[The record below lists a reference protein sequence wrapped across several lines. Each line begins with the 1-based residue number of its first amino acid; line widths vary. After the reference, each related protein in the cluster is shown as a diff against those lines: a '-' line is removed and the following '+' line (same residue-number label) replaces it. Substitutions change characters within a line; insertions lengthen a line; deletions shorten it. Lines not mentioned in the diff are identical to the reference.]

1 MSMENQPSQPVAQ
14 HAVQQPQVQQP
25 EDEINLMDLLL
36 VIAKHNRFILK
47 FTVAAAALSV
57 IYALL
62 QPNVYTAKVMI
73 MPPQQSQSS
82 AASMMMAQIGAFGGL
97 TGMDKSPSGLY
108 MAMLKSRTVADA
120 LIDRFKLMELY
131 ETKTYGAV
139 RKALEGAV
147 TITAG
152 KEGMITVEFDDKDA
166 KRAADIAN
174 GYIDELDNL
183 VRTLAVTEAS
193 RRRLFFEK
201 QLKETQ
207 GNLES
212 AELAMKQMQEK
223 TGVIQLE
230 GQSGAILGAEAGLR
244 AQIAAKE
251 IELSAMRAFATEQ
264 NPDYRRT
271 EQMIASLRGQ
281 LSKVEHDNQVGD
293 GEMTSKGKI
302 PAMAVEY
309 IHKMRDLKYYEGLF
323 AFVAQQVASAKLD
336 EAKDAAVIQ
345 VVDKALPPEKKSKP
359 KRALIVQLA
368 TILAFFIGIFWAFFK
383 EASER
388 ARQNP
393 EQAERISLLHRYFW
407 QGK

>member
-1 MSMENQPSQPVAQ
+1 MGMENQPSPPVAQ
-14 HAVQQPQVQQP
+14 QAVQQPG
-25 EDEINLMDLLL
+25 EDEISLMDLLL
-36 VIAKHNRFILK
+36 VIAKHNRSILK
-47 FTVAAAALSV
+47 FTGAAAILAVAVS
-57 IYALL
+57 LL
-62 QPNVYTAKVMI
+62 MPNVYTAKTII

-82 AASMMMAQIGAFGGL
+82 AASMMMAQIGAIGGL
-97 TGMDKSPSGLY
+97 TGLDKSPSAIY
-108 MAMLKSRTVADA
+108 TAMLKSRTVADA
-120 LIDRFKLMELY
+120 LIDRFKLIELY
-131 ETKTYGAV
+131 EAKTRVAV
-139 RKALEGAV
+139 QKTLEGAV

-152 KEGMITVEFDDKDA
+152 KEGMITLEFDDKDA

-174 GYIDELDNL
+174 GYINELDNL
-183 VRTLAVTEAS
+183 VRKLAVTEAS

-201 QLKETQ
+201 QLKEIQ

-212 AELAMKQMQEK
+212 AELAMKGMQEK

-230 GQSGAILGAEAGLR
+230 GQSGAILSAEAGLR
-244 AQIAAKE
+244 ALIAAKE
-251 IELSAMRAFATEQ
+251 VELSAMRSFATEQ

-281 LSKVEHDNQVGD
+281 LAKLERDNQVGD

-309 IHKMRDLKYYEGLF
+309 IHKMRDLKYYEKLLEF
-323 AFVAQQVASAKLD
+323 IAQQLASARID

-359 KRALIVQLA
+359 KRALIVLLT

-383 EASER
+383 EAAER
-388 ARQNP
+388 ARQDP
-393 EQAERISLLHRYFW
+393 EQAERMSLLRRYFRH
-407 QGK
+407 GRA

>member
-1 MSMENQPSQPVAQ
+1 MENQANQAAAQ
-14 HAVQQPQVQQP
+14 QLSQQPE

-47 FTVAAAALSV
+47 FTGSVAVLALIVS
-57 IYALL
+57 LL
-62 QPNVYTAKVMI
+62 MPNIYTAKTII

-82 AASMMMAQIGAFGGL
+82 AASMLMGQIGALGGL
-97 TGMDKSPSGLY
+97 TGVDKSPSGLY

-120 LIDRFKLMELY
+120 LIERFKLMELY
-131 ETKTYGAV
+131 EAKTYESV
-139 RKALEGAV
+139 RKTLEGAV

-152 KEGMITVEFDDKDA
+152 KEGMITLEFDDKDA

-201 QLKETQ
+201 QLKDTREH
-207 GNLES
+207 LES
-212 AELAMKQMQEK
+212 SELAMKEMQEK

-230 GQSGAILGAEAGLR
+230 GQSGAILGAEMGLR

-251 IELSAMRAFATEQ
+251 IELSAMRTFATEQ

-281 LSKVEHDNQVGD
+281 LSKLERDNKVGD

-302 PAMAVEY
+302 PGMAIEY
-309 IHKMRDLKYYEGLF
+309 IHKLRDLKYNEKLF
-323 AFVAQQVASAKLD
+323 EFIAQQLASARID

-345 VVDKALPPEKKSKP
+345 IVDKALPPEKKSKP
-359 KRALIVQLA
+359 KRSSIILLT
-368 TILAFFIGIFWAFFK
+368 TILALFIGILWAFFK
-383 EASER
+383 EAAER

-393 EQAERISLLHRYFW
+393 EQIVRISLLRRYLR
-407 QGK
+407 QGS

>member
-1 MSMENQPSQPVAQ
+1 MSMEPSTPVAQ
-14 HAVQQPQVQQP
+14 QPMQQP
-25 EDEINLMDLLL
+25 EDDEINLMDLLL
-36 VIAKHNRFILK
+36 VVAKHNRFIIKL
-47 FTVAAAALSV
+47 TAGAAILAV

-62 QPNVYTAKVMI
+62 QPDVYTAKVMI

-97 TGMDKSPSGLY
+97 TGMDKSPSGIY
-108 MAMLKSRTVADA
+108 MAMLKSRTVADG

-131 ETKTYGAV
+131 KAKTHVAV
-139 RKALEGAV
+139 QKALGDAV

-152 KEGMITVEFDDKDA
+152 KEGLITLEFDDKDA
-166 KRAADIAN
+166 KRAADMAN

-183 VRTLAVTEAS
+183 VRKLAVTEAS

-207 GNLES
+207 GNLET

-251 IELSAMRAFATEQ
+251 IELSAMRSFATEE
-264 NPDYRRT
+264 NPDFLRT

-281 LSKVEHDNQVGD
+281 LTKVERNNKVGD

-302 PAMAVEY
+302 PGMAIEY
-309 IHKMRDLKYYEGLF
+309 IHKMRDLRYYEGLF
-323 AFVAQQVASAKLD
+323 AFVSQQVASAKLD

-345 VVDKALPPEKKSKP
+345 VVDKALPPERKSKP
-359 KRALIVQLA
+359 KRAQMVLLA
-368 TILAFFIGIFWAFFK
+368 TILAFFIGILWAFFK
-383 EASER
+383 EAADR
-388 ARQNP
+388 VKQNP
-393 EQAERISLLHRYFW
+393 EQAERISLLRRYFR
-407 QGK
+407 QGS